1 MWLELHKKDEPILVN
16 MDNVLYMTK
25 ENRRTRLWIR
35 TFTIYVDE
43 GLEKIKQLINEESY
57 E

>member
-1 MWLELHKKDEPILVN
+1 MWLKLHQKDEPILVN

-25 ENRRTRLWIR
+25 ENHRTRLWIR

-43 GLEKIKQLINEESY
+43 SLEKIKQLINEESY

>member
-1 MWLELHKKDEPILVN
+1 MWLELHQKDEPVLVN
-16 MDNVLYMTK
+16 MDNVLYITK
-25 ENRRTRLWIR
+25 ENNRTRLWIR

-43 GLEKIKQLINEESY
+43 SLEKIKQLINEESY